1 MSESQEKLKRV
12 KRLNCERVR
21 NSKMRKL
28 NEMIFGVIIALNTKT
43 AEKHVVYP
51 KACCSSASP
60 VANVV
65 INVVVVF
72 RIMFRSKSC

>member
-1 MSESQEKLKRV
+1 MV
-12 KRLNCERVR
+12 PNV
-21 NSKMRKL
+21 NPYD
-28 NEMIFGVIIALNTKT
+28 FGVIIALNTKI

-51 KACCSSASP
+51 KAYCSSASP

-65 INVVVVF
+65 IYVVVVF